1 MSDSLTPQTIAHQD
15 PLFMEFSKQEY
26 WSKLSFLPPGDLPN
40 PRTEPVSLAS
50 PALAGGFSTTEPP
63 GEPNS
68 YLGALIR
75 LCFSNG
81 RISTVGV

>member
-1 MSDSLTPQTIAHQD
+1 
-15 PLFMEFSKQEY
+15 MEFSKQEY

-81 RISTVGV
+81 RISTCRRLEHGVRVYPLFGPSK